1 MKPTTAL
8 ILRAVGLLIEV
19 IGLSAFVALRDDHR
33 AVAGIELR
41 QFAIAAVVLG
51 FLIWVASIAARRGWA
66 CRGREPD

>member
-19 IGLSAFVALRDDHR
+19 IGLSAFVALREDHR

-41 QFAIAAVVLG
+41 HVAMAAVVLG
-51 FLIWVASIAARRGWA
+51 FLLWLASVAARQGWTA
-66 CRGREPD
+66 RGREPE